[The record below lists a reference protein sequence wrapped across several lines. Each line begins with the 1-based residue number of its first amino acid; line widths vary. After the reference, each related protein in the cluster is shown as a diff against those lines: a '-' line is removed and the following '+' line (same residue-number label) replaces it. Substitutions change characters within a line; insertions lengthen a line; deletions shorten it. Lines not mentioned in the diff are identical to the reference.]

1 MYLCER
7 LPYMSRC
14 PQRPE
19 EGVRVPRVGQVVVS
33 CLMWVLGT
41 QLRVS
46 RSALNHGTTPA
57 PKEKLNMYPS
67 LCLIKQCVKHIHS
80 SGR

>member
-41 QLRVS
+41 DPGSFGRAVVPLATVI
-46 RSALNHGTTPA
+46 SAA
-57 PKEKLNMYPS
+57 S
-67 LCLIKQCVKHIHS
+67 VKGAFMQIW
-80 SGR
+80 RTC